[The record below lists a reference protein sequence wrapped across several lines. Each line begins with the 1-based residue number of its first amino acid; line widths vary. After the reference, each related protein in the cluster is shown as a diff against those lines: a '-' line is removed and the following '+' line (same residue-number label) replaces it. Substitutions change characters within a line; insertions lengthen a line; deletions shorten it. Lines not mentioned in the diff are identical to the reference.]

1 MTMSTT
7 HHEPRTVQVARV
19 FPVINIAGRVTSAEI
34 AVTPS
39 GLIVVTTPDGGSF
52 AVDPDDQFNQFS
64 AALRAARL
72 EALAAQER
80 HTRTPQHREGA
91 HRRD

>member
-1 MTMSTT
+1 VTAQT
-7 HHEPRTVQVARV
+7 ARV
-19 FPVINIAGRVTSAEI
+19 FPVTNIAGRVTSAEI

-39 GLIVVTTPDGGSF
+39 GLIVIRTPDGGSF
-52 AVDPDDQFNQFS
+52 AVDPDDQFTQFS

-72 EALAAQER
+72 EALTAQER
-80 HTRTPQHREGA
+80 TARTPQHREGA